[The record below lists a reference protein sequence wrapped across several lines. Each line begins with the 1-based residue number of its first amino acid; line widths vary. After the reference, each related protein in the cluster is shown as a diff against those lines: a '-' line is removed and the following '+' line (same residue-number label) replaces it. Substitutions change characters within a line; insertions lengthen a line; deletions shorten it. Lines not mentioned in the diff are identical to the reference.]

1 MNTTFLLMAQYNGQA
16 VIPVSLVAKDYF
28 PHLGV
33 DKFIRKI
40 ALGQINL
47 PMVRIEVGSQKSAR
61 GIHLQDLAAYI
72 DVRRTA
78 AQKEANKLSGLRS

>member
-1 MNTTFLLMAQYNGQA
+1 MAQYNGQA

-33 DKFIRKI
+33 DKLIRKI
-40 ALGQINL
+40 SLGQINL
-47 PMVRIEVGSQKSAR
+47 PLVRIDVGSQKSAR

-78 AQKEANKLSGLRS
+78 AQLEASKLCASKS